1 MLHFIPMLM
10 WIMFRRLRQ
19 VLQWP
24 ECWSAICGGNREMC
38 IGLSCESATLVSD
51 TAVCKLP
58 VAVEFARR
66 NDPLAALC
74 VLPWGSAS
82 CVRLLSDSVLF
93 CSGGILPGLQ
103 SRAGLIPDSG
113 RVGLSGLAV
122 RNSGATSGGVVGVG
136 VICE

>member
-24 ECWSAICGGNREMC
+24 GCWSAMWGGNGEVC
-38 IGLSCESATLVSD
+38 ISLSCESATVVSD
-51 TAVCKLP
+51 AAVCKLTG
-58 VAVEFARR
+58 AVEFARR
-66 NDPLAALC
+66 YDPLAALC

-82 CVRLLSDSVLF
+82 CVRWLSDSVLF

-122 RNSGATSGGVVGVG
+122 RNSGATSGGVVGV
-136 VICE
+136 